1 MAALRESGRGS
12 LVDSVSLGVRPL
24 HPPPTPAAIAMVLG
38 VAFMMH
44 IEWAVDPELFAGVFS
59 NPPP

>member
-1 MAALRESGRGS
+1 
-12 LVDSVSLGVRPL
+12 
-24 HPPPTPAAIAMVLG
+24 MVLG